1 MLGHGG
7 VGRTARRE
15 AGWRGP
21 IGPISPSAI
30 FCVIRSL
37 HSRDRETRLTPELHR
52 LRLALGLPS
61 CASRLHRCC
70 VWDYNRSANRFYEQK
85 EIHKPKKQ
93 PAAVLGSLGS
103 RSSFLRRPAD
113 RACLSGSR
121 ALSSTRR
128 HCGCSAL
135 VRGHRQRRR
144 HRASSRATW
153 RHDPR
158 HRASARAA
166 ARQGPHLRAIRH
178 RRARRG
184 HALELCRALAAMR
197 PPRHHV
203 CRTRRLVSLVR
214 GRLRPPG

>member
-1 MLGHGG
+1 MWEGQ
-7 VGRTARRE
+7 RAARR
-15 AGWRGP
+15 AGAVRLDL
-21 IGPISPSAI
+21 SPHLLYSVLYAL
-30 FCVIRSL
+30 STA
-37 HSRDRETRLTPELHR
+37 ETGRHGLLQSFIDCG
-52 LRLALGLPS
+52 LRLVCQAALLDCIDVACGIITDPPIDS
-61 CASRLHRCC
+61 T
-70 VWDYNRSANRFYEQK
+70 NTK